1 MLQSVQSAY
10 KSFEDSTS
18 RINSLALPKSWKI
31 EVKEYLAVASLMSSD
46 YVLLVYEIFV
56 DNLINFTVRV
66 HSWVLP
72 DNHELIQSYD
82 ASFNNFTLSKLI
94 ERLSSYK
101 LYSGITLPDTRKEI
115 NFIKH
120 VLLKVFHYIDYK
132 TADLKELVFQDEYF
146 ITRNCSLLF
155 LSTENTCKICEKENI
170 KFKTEVNSKKA
181 SLAKPAH
188 LNAPVKF
195 TSPKRIK
202 LTLQQKRLQCK
213 QLEQQISAMKKAL
226 DNEGQRISPE
236 RSNDFH
242 KLFSESDDLKFPPF
256 MKLF

>member
-101 LYSGITLPDTRKEI
+101 LYSGNHFTR
-115 NFIKH
+115 
-120 VLLKVFHYIDYK
+120 YK
-132 TADLKELVFQDEYF
+132 
-146 ITRNCSLLF
+146 
-155 LSTENTCKICEKENI
+155 
-170 KFKTEVNSKKA
+170 
-181 SLAKPAH
+181 
-188 LNAPVKF
+188 
-195 TSPKRIK
+195 
-202 LTLQQKRLQCK
+202 
-213 QLEQQISAMKKAL
+213 
-226 DNEGQRISPE
+226 
-236 RSNDFH
+236 
-242 KLFSESDDLKFPPF
+242 
-256 MKLF
+256 